1 VYFGFPT
8 AHEYDAERA
17 VRAGLELVAAVG
29 ALKTHAPLQTRVGI
43 ATGLVVAGDLIGSGA
58 SQEHSIVGESPNIA
72 ARLQGIAE
80 PNRVVV
86 AESTRRL
93 VGNLFELED
102 LGAQDLKGILGPV
115 RAWAALRPSPVES
128 RFDAFHASGLTQLV
142 GREEERELLLRRW
155 SKAKSGEGQ
164 VVLLSGEPGIGKS
177 RLTAALLERLANE
190 PHTRLRYFCSPQH
203 TDSALYPIISQM
215 ERAAGFTH
223 DDTVQTKLNKL
234 DAVLA
239 QSLTS
244 PQDAALFAEAL
255 SLPNDGRYPKLELAP
270 QQRRQKTL
278 EGFTDRIEALARSKP
293 VLMIFEDIHW
303 VDPTSLEALGRTVDR
318 IRGLGVLLI
327 GTHRHEFQPPWIG
340 RPHVSALT
348 LNRLDEREIAAMI
361 DRIVGNKPLPTS
373 VRQDIVERT
382 DGVPLFVEEM
392 TKALLEA
399 QGDDAVERTITAAP
413 SPSANVPASLHAS
426 LMARL
431 DRLGPAKTVAQ
442 IGAVIGREFSHALL
456 REVASEPEA
465 LLSAAL
471 DRLIVAGLLFR
482 QGVPP
487 HATYLFHHALV
498 QEAAYQ
504 SLLKSRRQL
513 HHAHIADALEAHF
526 SAAVEPELIA
536 YHFTQAGR
544 IEQATDYWLKAGQ
557 RAMQRSANIEAERH
571 LRVGIDLLAG
581 LPETTARHQR
591 EISLQNTLGV
601 CLMPTRGFGN
611 PEVAAAFDRAAEICA
626 RVGDDR
632 GLFIALR
639 GKGQYHMI
647 SGDLITAREDA
658 HRVLELAE
666 QVGNHDFLIEAHH
679 LGWSTLCFA
688 GEFRAAQR
696 HAEEGISRYER
707 ERDHHL
713 TYTYSGHDPG
723 MCARAFGSLA
733 VAQLGYPERALSWCR
748 DGLALAEALAHPFT
762 LGIALWGAGSLHQ
775 LRREPDAMRQ
785 IGERMIQ
792 YGTEKG
798 LRMMVPYGKFFRGN
812 AIAEHGEFAAG
823 IAQMREG
830 IRESRSIGTLF
841 SLVGFFAGLADAC
854 AHCGNIDEGLGVI
867 EEGLA
872 MMRTGGE
879 HFSLPEIHRIKGK
892 LLLAGSANGRDS
904 AEAAFAEALSIARAQ
919 QAKLLELRASLSL
932 ARLWRDQGKVQ
943 QARELLAPVYGWF
956 TEGFDTLDLKEAK
969 ALLAQLA
976 S

>member
-1 VYFGFPT
+1 MV
-8 AHEYDAERA
+8 
-17 VRAGLELVAAVG
+17 
-29 ALKTHAPLQTRVGI
+29 I
-43 ATGLVVAGDLIGSGA
+43 
-58 SQEHSIVGESPNIA
+58 
-72 ARLQGIAE
+72 
-80 PNRVVV
+80 
-86 AESTRRL
+86 AESTRKL
-93 VGNLFELED
+93 LGNLFQFED
-102 LGAQDLKGILGPV
+102 LGTQDLKGIVAPI
-115 RAWAALRPSPVES
+115 RAWAALRPATVES
-128 RFDAFHASGLTQLV
+128 RFDALHTTSLTELV
-142 GREEERELLLRRW
+142 GREEELELLLRRW

-164 VVLLSGEPGIGKS
+164 VVLLSGEAGIGKS
-177 RLTAALLERLANE
+177 RLTAAILERLANE

-203 TDSALYPIISQM
+203 TDRALYPILSQM

-244 PQDAALFAEAL
+244 PEDAALFAEAL
-255 SLPNDGRYPKLELAP
+255 SLPNDGRYPKLELTP

-278 EGFTDRIEALARSKP
+278 EGFTAQLEALARSKP

-327 GTHRHEFQPPWIG
+327 GTHRAEFQPPWIG
-340 RPHVSALT
+340 RPYVSALT

-361 DRIVGNKPLPTS
+361 DRIVGNKPLPTD
-373 VRQDIVERT
+373 VRQDIIERT

-399 QGDDAVERTITAAP
+399 EGEGAVERTVTAAP

-442 IGAVIGREFSHALL
+442 IGAAIGREFSHALL
-456 REVASEPEA
+456 REVASEPE
-465 LLSAAL
+465 LSAAL
-471 DRLIVAGLLFR
+471 DRLVAAGLLFR
-482 QGVPP
+482 QGVLP
-487 HATYLFHHALV
+487 HATYLFNHALI

-513 HHAHIADALEAHF
+513 HHARIADVLEAQF
-526 SAAVEPELIA
+526 AEAVEPELIA
-536 YHFTQAGR
+536 YHLTQAGR

-557 RAMQRSANIEAERH
+557 GAMQRSANIEAERH

-581 LPETTARHQR
+581 LPETTTRHQR
-591 EISLQNTLGV
+591 EITLQNTLGV
-601 CLMPTRGFGN
+601 CLMPTRGFDN
-611 PEVAAAFDRAAEICA
+611 PEVAAAFDRADEICA

-647 SGDLITAREDA
+647 SGDLRTAREDA
-658 HRVLELAE
+658 RRILELAD

-679 LGWSTLCFA
+679 LGWGTLCFA

-707 ERDHHL
+707 ERNHHL

-723 MCARAFGSLA
+723 VCARAFGSLSL
-733 VAQLGYPERALSWCR
+733 AQLGYSERALSWCR
-748 DGLALAEALAHPFT
+748 DGLAHAEALAHPFT

-792 YGTEKG
+792 YGKEKG
-798 LRMMVPYGKFFRGN
+798 LRMAVPYGKFFQGN
-812 AIAEHGEFAAG
+812 AIAEHGEFGEG

-830 IRESRSIGTLF
+830 ISESRSMGTLF
-841 SLVGFFAGLADAC
+841 SLVSFLAGLADAY
-854 AHCGNIDEGLGVI
+854 AHCGNIDKGLAVI

-892 LLLAGSANGRDS
+892 LLLAGSAHDRDT

-919 QAKLLELRASLSL
+919 RAKLLELRAAMSL

-956 TEGFDTLDLKEAK
+956 TEGFDTRDLKEAK
-969 ALLAQLA
+969 ALLEELA